1 MATKKKNTRKS
12 TSSHKKSTGSVA
24 TKELTPEQKSAQQ
37 QVHALILLAVS
48 ILVFCLAVIKG
59 EALWTWL
66 HNFILGMFSY
76 SACIVPIILAFVAVM
91 LAMEKDVAGLKTRM
105 WQSAVFALLLN
116 STIYAFA
123 VDSRELSFFKAIGAC
138 YVDGKK

>member
-105 WQSAVFALLLN
+105 WQSAVFALL
-116 STIYAFA
+116 
-123 VDSRELSFFKAIGAC
+123 
-138 YVDGKK
+138 